1 MCVSLRE
8 HFEALLEQQE
18 TKSQERVKNL
28 EHKIAALEA
37 LIDAKQEALA
47 LATQV
52 QASTMESRLAGV
64 NEWRQTF
71 GDVANRAV
79 SQDVFNVKQDEVGRR
94 LNSIEQLLAGQTGRI
109 VGFSSGVSFLALIIG
124 IIIQLIVFGG

>member
-18 TKSQERVKNL
+18 TKSQERIRNL

-37 LIDAKQEALA
+37 LVEAKQEALA
-47 LATQV
+47 LATKV

-79 SQDVFNVKQDEVGRR
+79 SQDVFGARYDEIGRR
-94 LNSIEQLLAGQTGRI
+94 LNAIEQLQAGQTGRI